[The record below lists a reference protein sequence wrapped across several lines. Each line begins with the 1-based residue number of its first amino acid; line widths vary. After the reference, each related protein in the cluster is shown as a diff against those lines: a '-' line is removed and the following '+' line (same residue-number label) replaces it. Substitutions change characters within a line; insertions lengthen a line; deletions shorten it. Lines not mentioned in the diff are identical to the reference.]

1 MPRPVRTTMAHRS
14 ANQAAPGTHDP
25 DQAPDGPRAGHRAG
39 PGTGPV
45 KRAYQAYQAHDPE
58 PRPGNREALILSY
71 APTIRLIASRFAV
84 RLPPQ
89 VDINDIVNAGVIGLI
104 DAIDKFDTGKGVKF
118 KTYAEFRI
126 RGAIL
131 DNLRSLDWVPRSIRK
146 RISALERAY
155 AELERRLLRPAT
167 EDEIAQHLGITLE
180 ELDRLLAQARGAGL
194 LSLDIL
200 LSQDELRCAQSD
212 PVSPQ
217 SDTDPLGQAVYR
229 QAREILAAAIDRLPE
244 KERLV
249 VSLYYYEELT
259 MREISMVMQIT
270 ESRVSQLHT
279 QAILRLRG
287 PLTEYFADAAN
298 ML

>member
-1 MPRPVRTTMAHRS
+1 MPRSVRRIMVQVP
-14 ANQAAPGTHDP
+14 ANQAAPGDYDPDRTGNESASRSVRSSASPLKRAYHAHDP
-25 DQAPDGPRAGHRAG
+25 DPLVD
-39 PGTGPV
+39 
-45 KRAYQAYQAHDPE
+45 
-58 PRPGNREALILSY
+58 NREDLILAY

-104 DAIDKFDTGKGVKF
+104 DAIDKFDKDKGVKF

-146 RISALERAY
+146 RITQLERAY
-155 AELERRLLRPAT
+155 LELERTLLRPAT
-167 EDEIAQHLGITLE
+167 EEEVAEYLDISLDEMH
-180 ELDRLLAQARGAGL
+180 RLLAQARGTGL

-200 LSQDELRCAQSD
+200 LSQDDVRSLQTDQTMLRAPSD
-212 PVSPQ
+212 PLALVSYQ
-217 SDTDPLGQAVYR
+217 QVRD
-229 QAREILAAAIDRLPE
+229 ILIDAIERLPE

-259 MREISMVMQIT
+259 MREISMAMLIT

-279 QAILRLRG
+279 QAILRMRA
-287 PLTEYFADAAN
+287 PLAEIIDDTAHAV
-298 ML
+298 